1 MARTHIHER
10 QRAYEPIVC
19 NLLLQ
24 PVKNTM
30 PLSDAYVDFIAGWAS
45 GAASVIAL
53 QPVDTVLTRWQAGL
67 IDIGRVNWT
76 VSARTLA
83 QNFGVRSLWRGSS
96 PMVSAVPIQNA
107 ILMGGYGIGQKY
119 AEQGAAQQRLTAIFI
134 GGCTGGVL
142 QSFLMS
148 PVELIKVSQQCD
160 LQANALS
167 KGKSV
172 ARRMF
177 HSSSSWRGLSATLLR
192 DGIPHGVWFA
202 SYEAC
207 RDILIPLMGKD
218 NVAVPLGSGAVAATV
233 AWAVGYPFDLIKTRQ
248 QAGNNLT
255 ITETAHRLIGEADGR
270 VIQGLYSGFR
280 LKLLRAV
287 PASMIGF
294 SVYEWVKLQLV

>member
-1 MARTHIHER
+1 
-10 QRAYEPIVC
+10 
-19 NLLLQ
+19 
-24 PVKNTM
+24 M

-67 IDIGRVNWT
+67 IDVGRVNWT
-76 VSARTLA
+76 VSARSLA
-83 QNFGVRSLWRGSS
+83 QNFGVRALWRGAS

-107 ILMGGYGIGQKY
+107 VLMGGYGIGQKY
-119 AEQGAAQQRLTAIFI
+119 AEESAAQAKLMAIFI

-160 LQANALS
+160 LQADAIS
-167 KGKSV
+167 KGKTV
-172 ARRMF
+172 ARSMF
-177 HSSSSWRGLSATLLR
+177 SSSSWRGLSATLLR

-207 RDILIPLMGKD
+207 KDILTPFMGKD
-218 NVAVPLGSGAVAATV
+218 NVAVPLSSGAVAATV

-248 QAGNNLT
+248 QAGSNLSV
-255 ITETAHRLIGEADGR
+255 TETASRLIAEADGR

-294 SVYEWVKLQLV
+294 SVYECVKLQLV

>member
-1 MARTHIHER
+1 
-10 QRAYEPIVC
+10 
-19 NLLLQ
+19 
-24 PVKNTM
+24 M

-67 IDIGRVNWT
+67 IQVDRVHWT
-76 VSARTLA
+76 VSARSLA
-83 QNFGVRSLWRGSS
+83 QSFGVKALWRGSS

-107 ILMGGYGIGQKY
+107 ILMGGYGMGQTY
-119 AEQGAAQQRLTAIFI
+119 AGAERLSAIFI

-160 LQANALS
+160 LKADALT
-167 KGKSV
+167 KGKTV
-172 ARRMF
+172 ARSMF
-177 HSSSSWRGLSATLLR
+177 SSSSWRGLNATLLR

-202 SYEAC
+202 SYELC
-207 RDILIPLMGKD
+207 KDILTPLVGKD
-218 NVAVPLGSGAVAATV
+218 NVAVPLSSGAVAATV

-248 QAGNNLT
+248 QAGSNLT
-255 ITETAHRLIGEADGR
+255 VMETAIKLIEEAGGR

-294 SVYEWVKLQLV
+294 SVYEWVKSQLV

>member
-1 MARTHIHER
+1 
-10 QRAYEPIVC
+10 
-19 NLLLQ
+19 
-24 PVKNTM
+24 M

-67 IDIGRVNWT
+67 INVGRVNWT
-76 VSARTLA
+76 HSAKSLA
-83 QNFGVRSLWRGSS
+83 QSFGVKSLWRGSS

-119 AEQGAAQQRLTAIFI
+119 AEQEAPQDRLTAIFV

-160 LQANALS
+160 LKADPLS
-167 KGKSV
+167 KGRNVVRS
-172 ARRMF
+172 MF
-177 HSSSSWRGLSATLLR
+177 NSSSWRGLSATLLR

-207 RDILIPLMGKD
+207 KDIMTPQMGTD
-218 NVAVPLGSGAVAATV
+218 NVAVPLSSGAVAATV

-248 QAGNNLT
+248 QAGNNLKVM
-255 ITETAHRLIGEADGR
+255 ETALKLIEEADGR
-270 VIQGLYSGFR
+270 VIQGLYGGFR

-294 SVYEWVKLQLV
+294 TVYELVKSQLV